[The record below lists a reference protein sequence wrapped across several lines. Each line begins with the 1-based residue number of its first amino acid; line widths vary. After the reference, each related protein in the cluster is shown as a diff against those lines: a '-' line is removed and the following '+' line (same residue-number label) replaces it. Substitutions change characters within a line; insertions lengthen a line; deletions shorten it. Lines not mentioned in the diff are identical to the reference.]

1 MKRPIVHSGPK
12 KRHSCRSLQIDGG
25 IWPAPGPG
33 SRCSSLL
40 GEYPAA
46 RGFVLIPVAALLI
59 SAVAAFV
66 CGTAMFVW
74 SLLNVIRHPL
84 EVSRNVGHFL
94 LMTDVFLVG
103 MMMLVAAMG
112 LYELFIRPVSA
123 NRPGAHLPRRRI
135 TTGPKDVAVRLVP
148 MLVLIAVVS
157 FAAVAAGVRDGRDV
171 LLLGGGLTIVIAAL
185 MAFWGFGTDHPPN
198 S

>member
-1 MKRPIVHSGPK
+1 MPQPPDR
-12 KRHSCRSLQIDGG
+12 RRDLARTRSRKSVFE
-25 IWPAPGPG
+25 PAGRV
-33 SRCSSLL
+33 S
-40 GEYPAA
+40 

-185 MAFWGFGTDHPPN
+185 MAFWGFGADHPPN

>member
-1 MKRPIVHSGPK
+1 MSE
-12 KRHSCRSLQIDGG
+12 
-25 IWPAPGPG
+25 PAGRA
-33 SRCSSLL
+33 S
-40 GEYPAA
+40 

-66 CGTAMFVW
+66 GGTAMFVW
-74 SLLNVIRHPL
+74 SLLNVIRHPF
-84 EVSRNVGHFL
+84 EVGRNVGHFL

-103 MMMLVAAMG
+103 VMMLVAAVG

-123 NRPGAHLPRRRI
+123 SRPGAHLPRRRM
-135 TTGPKDVAVRLVP
+135 TTGPKDMAVRLVP

-157 FAAVAAGVRDGRDV
+157 FTAVAAGVRDGRGV
-171 LLLGGGLTIVIAAL
+171 LLLGGGLAVVIAAL
-185 MAFWGFGTDHPPN
+185 MAFLGFGADGPQN